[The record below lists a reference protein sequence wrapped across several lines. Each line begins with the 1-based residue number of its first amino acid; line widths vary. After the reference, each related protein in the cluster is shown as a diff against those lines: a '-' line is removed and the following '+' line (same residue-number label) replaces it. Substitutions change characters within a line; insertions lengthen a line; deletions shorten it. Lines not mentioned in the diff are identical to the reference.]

1 MFCDMM
7 MQGYTFC
14 INFLIPMEQY
24 VTEGIVK
31 NSTLNV
37 IIYLAMSVLAAVFA
51 QIEHENV

>member
-1 MFCDMM
+1 MM